1 MEILII
7 IILILF
13 IYLFYIYGELMKIN
27 MNVKEIF
34 SEIYKQ
40 ILEKIEYSKD
50 IIKIVENDEKLKEI
64 VSNNHIDTNI
74 LESKEIDKEEKNESS
89 KLEDTED
96 AFQNDVIE
104 KHNIY
109 ISKINEINILIAE
122 DEKMKDLGIKE
133 DSIKEIS
140 ELITK
145 INKQKND
152 MQKQKEEFNKLVNK
166 YNKMIVAFP
175 PRYIAKI
182 LGFVKYNN
190 LK

>member
-27 MNVKEIF
+27 MNIKEIF

-50 IIKIVENDEKLKEI
+50 IIKIVENDKKLKEI
-64 VSNNHIDTNI
+64 LSNNNIDTDI
-74 LESKEIDKEEKNESS
+74 LLSGNLEKEEKNAFS
-89 KLEDTED
+89 KLEDKED
-96 AFQNDVIE
+96 LFQNDLAR
-104 KHNIY
+104 KHNTY

-122 DEKMKDLGIKE
+122 DEKMKDLGIKKE
-133 DSIKEIS
+133 SIKEIS

-152 MQKQKEEFNKLVNK
+152 MQKQKEEFNILVNK

-175 PRYIAKI
+175 SKYIAKI